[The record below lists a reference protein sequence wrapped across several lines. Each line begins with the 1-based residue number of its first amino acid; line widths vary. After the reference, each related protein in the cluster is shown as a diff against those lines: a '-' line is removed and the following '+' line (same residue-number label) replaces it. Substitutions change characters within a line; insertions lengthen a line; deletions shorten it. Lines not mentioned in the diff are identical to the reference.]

1 MINPAL
7 FCKCQYLTAE
17 ADTYRI
23 YTSVG
28 KVTGEV
34 EWLTVTARNYVL
46 YSCENASAN
55 VPIPAFLPA
64 AQASRS
70 ISRDSSSSSSSNK
83 VQNFASGGQR
93 LWIQRQINS

>member
-28 KVTGEV
+28 KVTSEV

-70 ISRDSSSSSSSNK
+70 ISRDSSSKETSSKFCTKRSETLGK
-83 VQNFASGGQR
+83 
-93 LWIQRQINS
+93 